1 MSFQALSNTL
11 KQGIAAL
18 GEDPEAHPCDR
29 YLWFLEELAKWSKVY
44 NLTAITAPKLML
56 THHLLD
62 SLSILPFIHGNRCLD
77 VGTGAGLPGMVLA
90 LARPDTHW
98 TLLDSQTKKIRFL
111 QHISLEIKSANI
123 EIVHSRVE
131 DYQPEQA
138 FTTIVTR
145 ALTRLANFR
154 RITAHLQGKDGYLL
168 AMKGGYPDKELAEI
182 STAGASVHEL
192 DVPGLDADRHLV
204 IIR

>member
-1 MSFQALSNTL
+1 LSFQALSNTL